1 MRRVNVCLSR
11 TIALPVFHASKTLY
25 FAFLSRNFKGQ
36 TTSMNWFKKAGH
48 NVRLAYIFTFFYWA
62 ANSILFQ
69 QILAGYV
76 FQLTQSNKPVGI
88 VNGIKGILQLVFSLP
103 AGIASDRVRRD
114 LILKFSGIIGICTSI
129 LTWYALL
136 HSSLILLYGAFA
148 SWGVFTAFQN
158 PSMEALFA
166 DSIPHGKRSFP
177 FMVKYVICNVALICG
192 PLACIVLFIKFG
204 NSWKIEELT
213 PVLCFGVVLAFI
225 GSLLLFRFNDSL
237 TLEDEFGIQTP
248 TKTKKTKL
256 ETIPCNSPP
265 LKTPTFENGFR
276 VEYNYSD
283 DEAEEEENFK
293 DSSCPLIQTSEHENA
308 INENTILLTK
318 NCTNILVH
326 PHEEDKFLCLRYK
339 HVPIIIFISD
349 FIISNG
355 AGMTISFFPLFFKQ
369 EYGLSPIQVSWIFI
383 AQPVLVIFLS
393 FQSQRVSKRIGRM
406 PIIILTRIISV
417 ICLICMTFVKPLAL
431 QIVFFLLRGGLM
443 RCSQPL
449 RRSLLMDAVPKKLRA
464 RWNALESLSVF
475 SWSGSAFVGG
485 YLIDTY
491 DYRMC
496 FLITSFVYAAGVTL
510 ELVLLPLTKHAR
522 ER

>member
-1 MRRVNVCLSR
+1 MC
-11 TIALPVFHASKTLY
+11 
-25 FAFLSRNFKGQ
+25 
-36 TTSMNWFKKAGH
+36 
-48 NVRLAYIFTFFYWA
+48 
-62 ANSILFQ
+62 SILFQ

-76 FQLTQSNKPVGI
+76 FQLTKSNKPVGI

-103 AGIASDRVRRD
+103 AGVASDRVRRD
-114 LILKFSGIIGICTSI
+114 RILKFSGAIGICTSI
-129 LTWYALL
+129 VTWYALL
-136 HSSLILLYGAFA
+136 HSSMVLLYGAFA

-177 FMVKYVICNVALICG
+177 FMVKYIICNVALICG
-192 PLACIVLFIKFG
+192 PLACIVLFINFG
-204 NSWKIEELT
+204 NSWEIEELT
-213 PVLCFGVVLAFI
+213 PVLCFGVLLALI
-225 GSLLLFRFNDSL
+225 GSILLFQFNDSYAV
-237 TLEDEFGIQTP
+237 EDEFSGETP
-248 TKTKKTKL
+248 TQGGKKAKVKSDRCT
-256 ETIPCNSPP
+256 SPP

-283 DEAEEEENFK
+283 DEQEEQADSK
-293 DSSCPLIQTSEHENA
+293 DPTRPIGQASGQESV
-308 INENTILLTK
+308 INENTILLK
-318 NCTNILVH
+318 EDGTNSLVSNRV
-326 PHEEDKFLCLRYK
+326 DGKFLCLRYK

-355 AGMTISFFPLFFKQ
+355 AGMMISFFPLFFKQ

-383 AQPVLVIFLS
+383 AQPILVIFLS
-393 FQSQRVSKRIGRM
+393 FQSQRFSKRIGRM
-406 PIIILTRIISV
+406 PIIIATRVISV
-417 ICLICMTFVKPLAL
+417 ACLICMTFVQPLAL
-431 QIVFFLLRGGLM
+431 QILFFLLRGGLM

-449 RRSLLMDAVPKKLRA
+449 RRSILMDAVPKRLRA

-485 YLIDTY
+485 YLIDAY
-491 DYRMC
+491 DYRLC
-496 FLITSFVYAAGVTL
+496 FLITSFVYSIGVTL